1 MSYGLNE
8 LDLISSHIRY
18 KRYEIQWFQLQH
30 WMSDLLTDYA
40 GGVSLDLRLLA
51 LAVNNDLL
59 ILVPNYKPRVE
70 HYSEARH
77 FNTK

>member
-1 MSYGLNE
+1 
-8 LDLISSHIRY
+8 
-18 KRYEIQWFQLQH
+18 
-30 WMSDLLTDYA
+30 MSDLLTDYA